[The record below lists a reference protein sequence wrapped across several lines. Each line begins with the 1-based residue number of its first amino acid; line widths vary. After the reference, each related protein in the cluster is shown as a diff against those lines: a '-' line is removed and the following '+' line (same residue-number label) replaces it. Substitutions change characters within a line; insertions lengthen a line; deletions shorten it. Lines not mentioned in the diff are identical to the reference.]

1 MTLAQRLD
9 ALYAE
14 LGYHEAKV
22 ISVELTGPE
31 AMQIAAKFM
40 ADFRAEIPASLA
52 GQTVTEYTD
61 YLLRFHRSLAD
72 RTEQPVEL
80 PKSNV
85 IVLTLGEK
93 GSVVLRPSGTEP
105 KIKLYLTV
113 DHDKKAAL
121 ALLSKIDEAMRTYLP
136 QNA

>member
-1 MTLAQRLD
+1 
-9 ALYAE
+9 
-14 LGYHEAKV
+14 
-22 ISVELTGPE
+22 
-31 AMQIAAKFM
+31 M

-72 RTEQPVEL
+72 GTEQPVEL

-105 KIKLYLTV
+105 KIKLYLTAV
-113 DHDKKAAL
+113 DHDKSAAL
-121 ALLSKIDEAMRTYLP
+121 ALLSKIEEAMRAYLP